1 MDATKKPLQIS
12 PELGVYAER
21 HGVFQTLQ
29 RMLQCLL
36 VDRPQDPIQYMID
49 HFKKENDEVPRI
61 FLLGPPVSGKLSIA
75 KLLCDQINANLL
87 TLDNMLA
94 DGKSES
100 AGEIQKLKA
109 KDQDIPNTLW
119 AKLILEWL
127 SKTDCIK
134 RGWVLVD
141 FPKTREQAIAIQD
154 IGIAPEHVVIL
165 DAPDTV
171 LIERNLGKRIDPI
184 TKEIYHTIF
193 NWPTSTKIQN
203 RLEKPIGITEEET
216 VKRLLEYRRFS
227 HGVLN
232 SYIKKYHIINADQPS
247 VDVFS
252 QVLSHIQSRHRS
264 AAPYTPRIILHGPP
278 GSGRSLQAALIAEKY
293 RIVNVSCGLLLREA
307 LAAETKFGEA
317 IKPYVESR
325 QPVPDVMVMKCM
337 SQRLSKLDCAT
348 QGWVLHGFPQDVV
361 QAEMLKDAGF
371 LANRVYFMEVPDDV
385 VIERLSM
392 RMVDPITGKRY
403 HSIYKP
409 APNSEVYRRCKVNPK
424 DFEENV
430 QKALEMYHANVSEL
444 EQFYK
449 PVIRVNADQDPHTV
463 FEYIESCIVKPLP
476 KQTNVFI

>member
-252 QVLSHIQSRHRS
+252 QV
-264 AAPYTPRIILHGPP
+264 
-278 GSGRSLQAALIAEKY
+278 
-293 RIVNVSCGLLLREA
+293 
-307 LAAETKFGEA
+307 
-317 IKPYVESR
+317 
-325 QPVPDVMVMKCM
+325 PDVMVMKCM